1 MLNFKA
7 VELTDRAVLEPVLQ
21 ALPYRLYDHSFCC
34 LYIWEKTYPAY
45 FAL

>member
-21 ALPYRLYDHSFCC
+21 ALLRHLPWHLSSPGEH
-34 LYIWEKTYPAY
+34 PVP
-45 FAL
+45 